1 MAKRV
6 LIAAPR
12 SFCAG
17 VVRAI
22 DIVEKLL
29 ETHGPPVYVR
39 HEIVHNVHV
48 VRDLESRGAVFV
60 ETEQDVPEGA
70 LVVLSAHGVAP
81 SVYRMCAERNLEVID
96 ATCPL
101 VSKVHAEARRYAGRG
116 LKIALVGHARHE
128 EVVGTMGEAPDSITL
143 VETVDD
149 VAELDVEEGQQ
160 VAYLTQTTLSVDDTG
175 EVVDALRERFP
186 DLVGP
191 PSADICYA
199 TQNRQDAVKKLC
211 EQATLVLVVGSKTSS
226 NANRL
231 VEVARSCGADAFLV
245 DDHTDLDLAWLAGH
259 EVVGLT
265 AGASSPESL
274 VTRVA
279 DRLAEHGYA
288 EREEVELTRE
298 DVYFRLP
305 AALR

>member
-1 MAKRV
+1 MTKRV

-39 HEIVHNVHV
+39 HQIVHNVHV
-48 VRDLESRGAVFV
+48 VRDLEARGAIFV

-81 SVYRMCAERNLEVID
+81 QVYRKCAERNLEVID

-101 VSKVHAEARRYAGRG
+101 VSKVHAEARRYAARG

-128 EVVGTMGEAPDSITL
+128 EVVGTMGEAPDSIVL
-143 VETVDD
+143 VETDDD
-149 VAELDVEEGQQ
+149 VRSLEPDDDQR
-160 VAYLTQTTLSVDDTG
+160 VAYLTQTTLSVDDTAG
-175 EVVDALRERFP
+175 VVGALRERYP

-199 TQNRQDAVKKLC
+199 TQNRQDAVKKIC
-211 EQATLVLVVGSKTSS
+211 EQSTLVLVVGSRTSS

-231 VEVARSCGADAFLV
+231 VEVAKTCGAEAYLV
-245 DDHTDLDLAWLAGH
+245 DDETDLDPAWLEGH
-259 EVVGLT
+259 ETVGLT
-265 AGASSPESL
+265 AGASSPELL
-274 VTRVA
+274 VNRVV
-279 DRLAEHGYA
+279 DRLAELGFPD
-288 EREEVELTRE
+288 REEVELTRE

-305 AALR
+305 AQLR